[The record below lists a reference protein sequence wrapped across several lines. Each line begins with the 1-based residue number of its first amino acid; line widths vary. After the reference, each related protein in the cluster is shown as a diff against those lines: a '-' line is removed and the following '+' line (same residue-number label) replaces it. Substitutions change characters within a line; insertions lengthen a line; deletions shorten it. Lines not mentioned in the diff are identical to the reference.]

1 MSNLT
6 FQFEGSSLSATK
18 FEGKSRHFSLTIDE
32 PEELGGKNEAANP
45 VEYIL
50 AGFAGCLN
58 VVAHLVAKE
67 LNIKV
72 NHLTIDIKGDLNPA
86 KFLGKSDEYRAGYQN
101 INVVIKAETNAD
113 EKLYQQW
120 IEEINLRCPVKDN
133 LLNPTPV
140 DIKLENKLFNFQ
152 LN

>member
-1 MSNLT
+1 MSDLT
-6 FQFEGSSLSATK
+6 FQFKGQSLSATK
-18 FEGKSRHFSLTIDE
+18 FEGNSRNFTLTIDE

-45 VEYIL
+45 VEFIL

-67 LNIKV
+67 LNI
-72 NHLTIDIKGDLNPA
+72 TIKTLSIEIKGDLNPA
-86 KFLGKSDEYRAGYQN
+86 KFLGLSNDERAGYKQ
-101 INVVIKAETNAD
+101 INVFIKAETNAD

-140 DIKLENKLFNFQ
+140 DIKLENTLYNFQ